1 VGKMLT
7 IKISNPIKDMHQVL
21 NLPMEDEEELYQ
33 IIEKFGDYIISEYE
47 CELGHIRLN
56 KNIHLDSLNELIKE
70 ISELAPYEKRE
81 ISAILEAGY
90 TDLENA
96 FTIYENREYN
106 FYPEMTLTD
115 VAEELVSEGMFGE
128 VPEPLMFY
136 IDYEAIA
143 RDLGFSGYME
153 IEDGV
158 IVID

>member
-1 VGKMLT
+1 MLT

-33 IIEKFGDYIISEYE
+33 IIEKFGDYIITEHN

-56 KNIHLDSLNELIKE
+56 KNIHLDSLNELVKE
-70 ISELAPYEKRE
+70 ISLLAPYEKRE
-81 ISAILEAGY
+81 LAAILEAGY
-90 TDLENA
+90 NDLDDA
-96 FTIYENREYN
+96 FITFENREYH
-106 FYPEMTLTD
+106 FYPEMTLKD

-153 IEDGV
+153 TEDGV

>member
-1 VGKMLT
+1 MLT

-33 IIEKFGDYIISEYE
+33 IIEKFGDYIITDYD
-47 CELGHIRLN
+47 CELGHISIN
-56 KNIHLDSLNELIKE
+56 KKIHLDSLNELVKE
-70 ISELAPYEKRE
+70 LSLLAPYEKRE

-90 TDLENA
+90 SDLENA

-106 FYPEMTLTD
+106 FYPEMTLKD

-153 IEDGV
+153 TEDGV

>member
-1 VGKMLT
+1 MLT

-33 IIEKFGDYIISEYE
+33 IIEKFGDYIITEYE
-47 CELGHIRLN
+47 CELGHISLN
-56 KNIHLDSLNELIKE
+56 RNIHLDSLNELVKE
-70 ISELAPYEKRE
+70 ITLLSPYEKRE
-81 ISAILEAGY
+81 LSAILEAGY
-90 TDLENA
+90 YDLENA
-96 FTIYENREYN
+96 LTMLDSREYQ
-106 FYPEMTLTD
+106 FYPDMTLKD

-143 RDLGFSGYME
+143 RDLGFSGYTE
-153 IEDGV
+153 TDDGV